1 MHINFSDKNTGIS
14 RREGLLIVAGTV
26 AVVTGFA
33 AGPVAAQTAATRSF
47 DLDIRRRRVDKARR
61 TIRVTRGD
69 RVVLNWTTDEAVEL
83 HLHGYD
89 IPLKVTPGTSRSMIV
104 EAKIAGRFPISGH
117 GFGHHS
123 LAYLE
128 VHPR

>member
-1 MHINFSDKNTGIS
+1 MLKRSTNKKPGIS
-14 RREGLLIVAGTV
+14 RRGGLQMALGAA
-26 AVVTGFA
+26 AVLAGFA
-33 AGPVAAQTAATRSF
+33 ARPSRAQTGATRSF
-47 DLDIRRRRVDKARR
+47 DLDIRQRRVDKARR
-61 TIRVTRGD
+61 TVRVTQGD

-89 IPLKVTPGTSRSMIV
+89 ISLKVAPGTPAAMTV
-104 EAKIAGRFPISGH
+104 EAKFAGRFPISGH
-117 GFGHHS
+117 GFGHHG